1 MYHLSIYAPLH
12 YSVWTRVGSL
22 PRDCCSTD
30 VKDAASAAAVVGRVG
45 AGLLAHGVTA
55 FCPTVVTSPPATY
68 HASLPH
74 IRRTQGGT
82 HGATVLGVHVEGPFI
97 RWRGS

>member
-1 MYHLSIYAPLH
+1 MYLISSL
-12 YSVWTRVGSL
+12 RSL